1 VHHDGEQPCVRAR
14 ARAVI
19 DVGGRDVV
27 VGSSA
32 LKLKAA
38 HLRLDDEAVVL
49 VPLRA
54 EFNQLPTDV
63 RLRILE
69 ELIAAAKADRLQG
82 EVIPVW
88 ARADGS
94 FGFLAEPRLH
104 PAMKPV
110 TLQRVLANLNRA
122 LTVAQASPEL
132 AANVASLDE
141 LLMIQAAVNRV
152 LARRPRPPA
161 PPPAAAQRSA
171 TDEIMYRPPAVAVDE
186 PPPADPFADLPT
198 APVSTG
204 SWTPSG
210 RFASAPVEPSAGR
223 TPSNPALQVFA
234 RTYTPMPSTPSTTPG
249 PMPGVGEPMRAPSRS
264 FNEPRRASKELPMR
278 LVTMLFSDIV
288 GSTELKQRLGE
299 HRAMEIIQWHHA
311 TLRDLLAT
319 TQSGEEVSTAGDSFF
334 IVFASPSDAVR
345 FALLVQARLRVGPGL
360 GFVVHDRIGIHV
372 GEVFMTSETV
382 AGKVRDFYGM
392 QVDTCARVMSLGG
405 ADQILMTRFAADNAR
420 QSLRGHNLPG
430 LNPLQWTC
438 HGFYGVKGVDEPIEV
453 FEVGEKGLAPMH
465 TPSPDKRLRI

>member
-1 VHHDGEQPCVRAR
+1 VAGPPP
-14 ARAVI
+14 
-19 DVGGRDVV
+19 
-27 VGSSA
+27 

-38 HLRLDDEAVVL
+38 HLRLDDESVVL

-54 EFNQLPTDV
+54 EFNQLPADV
-63 RLRILE
+63 RLRLLE
-69 ELIAAAKADRLQG
+69 ELIAAAKSDRLQG

-110 TLQRVLANLNRA
+110 TLQRVLANLNRT
-122 LTVAQASPEL
+122 LSVSQASSEL
-132 AANVASLDE
+132 SANVAALDE
-141 LLMIQAAVNRV
+141 LLILQAAVNRA
-152 LARRPRPPA
+152 LARRPRPQNAPASSPSSSPSSSPPA
-161 PPPAAAQRSA
+161 PFDATPAMEVAFAVPAAAELEA
-171 TDEIMYRPPAVAVDE
+171 PAAI
-186 PPPADPFADLPT
+186 DPFAGLPI
-198 APVSTG
+198 APYAAG
-204 SWTPSG
+204 AWTPSG
-210 RFASAPVEPSAGR
+210 RFSTTPLSPTAR
-223 TPSNPALQVFA
+223 TPSNPGMPMFTRA
-234 RTYTPMPSTPSTTPG
+234 YTPMPSTPSVTPG
-249 PMPGVGEPMRAPSRS
+249 PLPGVGEPMRAPSRS
-264 FNEPRRASKELPMR
+264 FDEPRRASKELPMR
-278 LVTMLFSDIV
+278 LVTMLFTDIV

-311 TLRDLLAT
+311 TLRELLAH

-405 ADQILMTRFAADNAR
+405 ADQILVTRFAADNAR
-420 QSLRGHNLPG
+420 QSLRGHQIPG
-430 LNPLQWTC
+430 LNPLQWNC
-438 HGFYGVKGVDEPIEV
+438 HGFYAVKGVDEPIEV

-465 TPSPDKRLRI
+465 TPSPEKRLRS